1 MKSTFR
7 PRVYALVRRIP
18 SGMVLGYGDVASA
31 VGNPGAARQV
41 GYALA
46 ALSQGG
52 LAPDGALVPWQRVI
66 RSDGSI
72 AMKGDLIRGDLQR
85 RLLEDEGV
93 GFREDRVDMRAHRW
107 QPEVEDLMGLH
118 VPGRDEGA

>member
-18 SGMVLGYGDVASA
+18 SGMVLSYGDVASA

-52 LAPDGALVPWQRVI
+52 LGPDGEPVPWQRVL

-72 AMKGDLIRGDLQR
+72 AMGGDLIRGPLQR

-93 GFREDRVDMRAHRW
+93 GFVGERVDMRRHRW

-118 VPGRDEGA
+118 EAGLADGS